1 MEDRQSKLLL
11 AIILG
16 FGIWMTINYV
26 FFPPPKETPKKKDPV
41 AKEISNPAEV
51 KPENKEIPAKQTKE
65 TVAKDEKKPA
75 KEKLEAPAKKV
86 EIKDYKIITS
96 SFLTEL
102 SSEGGR
108 IKKFY
113 VKNYKDMDGK
123 DVIIAK
129 GENDTV
135 QFEGQTFKAIEVSR
149 EKGFDFNIIESQEE
163 IPMSPYSQIV
173 YDSEFDQSK
182 LTAVFKT
189 LSSDRKYTIQ
199 KKYSFFPNENYFK
212 FSISFTNP
220 GKEEIQIFK
229 EKPAFLKNFGS
240 LGPVKSTGITEREI
254 PNYFKFYFK
263 DGSFDAVQDGGS
275 SEGFMSKLFGSGNTD
290 KRFSAVNFEKGI
302 DFVGTGSRYFI
313 AALDPLKPDT
323 FPTRVLLDERLGNT
337 TGVLPIL
344 ENIRLAP
351 GETKDFDFA
360 AYVGIREEDGMRF
373 RDKNLDPAQNKESL
387 FAGISEKLNKSFN
400 QGLTTPFRNGIVWV
414 LKKMY
419 EYAIPNFGWCIIVF
433 AILFKVAFYPLNQ
446 KQAESMKKM
455 QELSPLLKEINE
467 KYADDPKEKQAKT
480 LELYQKNKVNP
491 ASGCLPMLVQ
501 IPIFI
506 ALYTAFSDT
515 IDLWK
520 SPFLWIK
527 DLSEPDTVWQTAN
540 FYGFGA
546 VSLNVLPLIMVGTQF
561 FQMQMTSTAGSDP
574 NQKTMMYMMPF
585 IMLFFFW
592 SMPSGVTM
600 YWTIQNILSIVQQV
614 YTNKFVE
621 TKKNAPKK
629 NSTAAVTTT
638 VTNTSSPQYTKGSNQ
653 KKRK

>member
-1 MEDRQSKLLL
+1 
-11 AIILG
+11 
-16 FGIWMTINYV
+16 
-26 FFPPPKETPKKKDPV
+26 
-41 AKEISNPAEV
+41 
-51 KPENKEIPAKQTKE
+51 
-65 TVAKDEKKPA
+65 
-75 KEKLEAPAKKV
+75 
-86 EIKDYKIITS
+86 
-96 SFLTEL
+96 
-102 SSEGGR
+102 
-108 IKKFY
+108 
-113 VKNYKDMDGK
+113 
-123 DVIIAK
+123 
-129 GENDTV
+129 
-135 QFEGQTFKAIEVSR
+135 
-149 EKGFDFNIIESQEE
+149 
-163 IPMSPYSQIV
+163 
-173 YDSEFDQSK
+173 
-182 LTAVFKT
+182 
-189 LSSDRKYTIQ
+189 
-199 KKYSFFPNENYFK
+199 
-212 FSISFTNP
+212 
-220 GKEEIQIFK
+220 
-229 EKPAFLKNFGS
+229 
-240 LGPVKSTGITEREI
+240 
-254 PNYFKFYFK
+254 
-263 DGSFDAVQDGGS
+263 
-275 SEGFMSKLFGSGNTD
+275 
-290 KRFSAVNFEKGI
+290 
-302 DFVGTGSRYFI
+302 
-313 AALDPLKPDT
+313 
-323 FPTRVLLDERLGNT
+323 
-337 TGVLPIL
+337 
-344 ENIRLAP
+344 
-351 GETKDFDFA
+351 
-360 AYVGIREEDGMRF
+360 EEDGMRF

-491 ASGCLPMLVQ
+491 ASGCLPMIVQ

-629 NSTAAVTTT
+629 SAAATVTTT